1 MRQISPTDNVTFKE
15 EAFYSLCWRTP
26 PEVAVAMPW
35 SLGACRR
42 LEFWTDAPCTQRCLV
57 ITRATF
63 PNYRARLGLTKLADE
78 EDTMLALFLRPQLL
92 RSLVFKGD
100 ILDGAAT
107 IASLASLGR
116 QHLVTYSCYTGE
128 LELDVVRSEYGKQT
142 ACLPFHSMPPR
153 RCSKLHAIHEDITE
167 GRDDCMSSANQFAYV
182 PYLCLDPV

>member
-1 MRQISPTDNVTFKE
+1 MTFKE
-15 EAFYSLCWRTP
+15 EAFYSLCWRTL
-26 PEVAVAMPW
+26 PEVAVVMTW
-35 SLGACRR
+35 NLNACRR
-42 LEFWTDAPCTQRCLV
+42 LEFWTDAPCSQRCLV
-57 ITRATF
+57 VTRATF
-63 PNYRARLGLTKLADE
+63 PNDRPRPGYAQELTKLTDK

-100 ILDGAAT
+100 VLDGAAT

-142 ACLPFHSMPPR
+142 ACLTLHNTPSR
-153 RCSKLHAIHEDITE
+153 GCSKLRAILEEIAE
-167 GRDDCMSSANQFAYV
+167 GSDDCMSSANQFAYV